1 MLILAALALGVL
13 IYTYAG
19 YPVLITLLA
28 RLFPMRVA
36 ADASYEPSVSV
47 CMTVYNG
54 AAFIERKIDS
64 LLAMDWPS
72 DKLEI
77 LVYSDGSSDTTDE
90 IVEAIGLRDPRVK
103 LVRAEERAGKPTGL
117 NRLAELAVGEVLF
130 LTDVRQPVSRNALR
144 AMVSRLA
151 DPRVGMVSGNLVL
164 EGKAGSGVYWRYEKF
179 IRRQEGLFRSLVGV
193 SGSIT
198 ALRKADFEPLPADT
212 VLDDMWIPMRLRL
225 DGRRI
230 VFAPEAEAHDVAFDD
245 DREFSRK
252 VRTLAGNYQIL
263 AAMPGLLSPFHNPSW
278 FETVSHK
285 VLRLVCPWALLLLL
299 ASAWRAAQSEPSQL
313 ARAIGAALLG
323 GQGLFYF
330 AALVGARAGRI
341 GSLARTFVVMNTA
354 AMLGLWRFLAGRQR
368 ITW

>member
-1 MLILAALALGVL
+1 VLILSALALGVL

-19 YPVLITLLA
+19 YPVVITLLA

-36 ADASYEPSVSV
+36 SDDTYEPMVSV
-47 CMTVYNG
+47 CMTVFNG
-54 AAFIERKIDS
+54 AAFVERKIAS
-64 LLAMDWPS
+64 LLAMDWPR

-77 LVYSDGSSDTTDE
+77 LVYSDGSTDTTDE
-90 IVEAIGLRDPRVK
+90 LLEAIGLRDPRVK
-103 LVRAEERAGKPTGL
+103 LIRAEQRAGKPTGL
-117 NRLAELAVGEVLF
+117 NRLAERAVGEVLF
-130 LTDVRQPVSRNALR
+130 LTDIRQPVSPNALR

-198 ALRKADFEPLPADT
+198 ALRRADFAPLPPDT

-230 VFAPEAEAHDVAFDD
+230 VFASEAEAHDVAFED
-245 DREFSRK
+245 DREFARK

-263 AAMPGLLSPFHNPSW
+263 AAMPRLLSPLHNPSW
-278 FETVSHK
+278 FETISHK

-299 ASAWRAAQSEPSQL
+299 AATWRAAQGDPTPF
-313 ARAIGAALLG
+313 ARAVGAALLG

-330 AALVGARAGRI
+330 AAIVGPRAGRI
-341 GSLARTFVVMNTA
+341 GSLARTFVVMNVA
-354 AMLGLWRFLAGRQR
+354 ALLGLWRFLAGRQR